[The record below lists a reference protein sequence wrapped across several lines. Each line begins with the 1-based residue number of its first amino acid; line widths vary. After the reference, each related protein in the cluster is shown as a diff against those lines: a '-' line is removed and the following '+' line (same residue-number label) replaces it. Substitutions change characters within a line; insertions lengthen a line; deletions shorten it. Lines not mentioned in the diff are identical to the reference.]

1 MIQTSE
7 ILKRFFFI
15 SILLLFVYSCKE
27 FSNRPHNSDALQDSI
42 QLYIGKANDFTKSDD
57 EVVAYLDKASSFI
70 KSQERDSIYFI
81 NKFYVAF
88 IYDNVGK
95 SDQFKNIMLE
105 VVEEATKENDSVN
118 LARAYSYI
126 GEYYSGRMV
135 MDSAVMNFQ
144 QAEKIFFKLK
154 DNLGVG
160 RMQVKMSLSKYKVR
174 DYLGSEKSAV
184 AALTYIRLENNKLL
198 EYEANNLLG
207 ITCIE
212 IKDFDKAK
220 EYFEKSLKIA
230 TEVELNTLGQ
240 YQTKAISLNNLGLVN
255 FKTNNF
261 REALY
266 FFNQAIVE
274 PDLFQEHPS
283 LYAIILDN
291 KAKSE
296 FKMGDF
302 SNLPKAFHKAL
313 HIKNGFQLIPEVV
326 SSKINLSEY
335 YEKTGQADSAKYY
348 AREAYKIAKNS
359 NILNLQ
365 LLAIDQLSNV
375 EPENENA
382 YSKEYIKLSD
392 SLLAAERKVSE
403 KFARI
408 EFETDEIMRQKEQL
422 AIQNRNIIFFSLL
435 SLFIVGLL
443 YIIRDQR
450 NRNAQLRLREAQQ
463 RANEEIYN
471 LMLSQQKKLDDVV
484 IKEKQ
489 RIAQELHDGVL
500 GRLFGTRLN
509 LDSLNKKNDE
519 KAIQN
524 RDHYIS
530 ELKNIEQDIR
540 EISHELNREKF
551 ALVNNFV
558 SILNNLFEE
567 QKTISEAV
575 LQTKIDTTINWTK
588 VDNTVKINLYRIVQ
602 ESLQNI
608 NKYANAK
615 TIIVNLLRDNDVMNL
630 TIQDDGQGFD
640 VSKKSKGIGLQNLES
655 RVNSCGGT
663 IMIKSAK
670 GAGATIE
677 IMMPYEI
684 PVKNNQL

>member
-27 FSNRPHNSDALQDSI
+27 FSNKPHNSDALQDSI

-105 VVEEATKENDSVN
+105 VVEEATKESDSVN

-135 MDSAVMNFQ
+135 LDSAVMNFQ

-154 DNLGVG
+154 DNVSIG
-160 RMQVKMSLSKYKVR
+160 RTHVKMALAKYKAR
-174 DYLGSEKSAV
+174 DYIGSEKSAV
-184 AALTYIRLENNKLL
+184 DALNFIRLENNKLL
-198 EYEANNLLG
+198 EYEANSLLG
-207 ITCIE
+207 VTCIE

-220 EYFEKSLKIA
+220 EYFEKSLRIA
-230 TEVELNTLGQ
+230 NDEQLENFGK
-240 YQTKAISLNNLGLVN
+240 YQTKAASLNNLGIIN
-255 FKTNNF
+255 FKMGYYKD
-261 REALY
+261 ALSY
-266 FFNQAIVE
+266 FNQAIKE
-274 PDLFQEHPS
+274 PLLLEEHPS
-283 LYAIILDN
+283 LYATTLAN
-291 KAKSE
+291 LAKS
-296 FKMGDF
+296 KLKSGDF
-302 SNLPKAFHKAL
+302 TNLPEEFYKSL
-313 HIKNGFQLIPEVV
+313 RIRENNQSIPEIVN
-326 SSKINLSEY
+326 SKIDLSEY
-335 YEKTGQADSAKYY
+335 YEKIGKADSAKYY
-348 AREAYKIAKNS
+348 AREAYKMAKS
-359 NILNLQ
+359 TNILNLQ
-365 LLAIDQLSNV
+365 LSAIDQLSNV

-558 SILNNLFEE
+558 SILHNLFEE
-567 QKTISEAV
+567 QKTISEAI
-575 LQTKIDTTINWTK
+575 LQTKIDTTIDWTK

-615 TIIVNLLRDNDVMNL
+615 TIIVNLLRDNDSMNL

-670 GAGATIE
+670 GEGTTIE
-677 IMMPYEI
+677 IMMPFEI
-684 PVKNNQL
+684 PVNNKQP

>member
-1 MIQTSE
+1 LIQTSE

-27 FSNRPHNSDALQDSI
+27 FSNKPHNSDALQDSI

-105 VVEEATKENDSVN
+105 VVEEATKESDSVN

-135 MDSAVMNFQ
+135 LDSAVMNFQ

-154 DNLGVG
+154 DNVSIG
-160 RMQVKMSLSKYKVR
+160 RTHVKMALAKYKAR
-174 DYLGSEKSAV
+174 DYIGSEKSAV
-184 AALTYIRLENNKLL
+184 DALNFIRLENNKLL
-198 EYEANNLLG
+198 EYEANSLLG
-207 ITCIE
+207 VTCIE

-220 EYFEKSLKIA
+220 EYFEKSLRIA
-230 TEVELNTLGQ
+230 NDEQLENFGK
-240 YQTKAISLNNLGLVN
+240 YQTKAASLNNLGIIN
-255 FKTNNF
+255 FKMGYYKD
-261 REALY
+261 ALSY
-266 FFNQAIVE
+266 FNQAIKE
-274 PDLFQEHPS
+274 PLLLEEHPS
-283 LYAIILDN
+283 LYATTLAN
-291 KAKSE
+291 LAKS
-296 FKMGDF
+296 KLKSGDF
-302 SNLPKAFHKAL
+302 TNLPEEFYKSL
-313 HIKNGFQLIPEVV
+313 RIRENNQSIPEIVN
-326 SSKINLSEY
+326 SKIDLSEY
-335 YEKTGQADSAKYY
+335 YEKIGKADSAKYY
-348 AREAYKIAKNS
+348 AREAYKMAKS
-359 NILNLQ
+359 TNILNLQ
-365 LLAIDQLSNV
+365 LSAIDQLSNV

-558 SILNNLFEE
+558 SILHNLFEE
-567 QKTISEAV
+567 QKTISEAI
-575 LQTKIDTTINWTK
+575 LQTKIDTTIDWTK

-615 TIIVNLLRDNDVMNL
+615 TIIVNLLRDNDSMNL

-670 GAGATIE
+670 GEGTTIE
-677 IMMPYEI
+677 IMMPFEI
-684 PVKNNQL
+684 PVNNKQP

>member
-1 MIQTSE
+1 M
-7 ILKRFFFI
+7 KRFFFI

-27 FSNRPHNSDALQDSI
+27 FSNKPHNSDALQDSI

-105 VVEEATKENDSVN
+105 VVEEATKESDSVN

-135 MDSAVMNFQ
+135 LDSAVMNFQ

-154 DNLGVG
+154 DNVSIG
-160 RMQVKMSLSKYKVR
+160 RTHVKMALAKYKAR
-174 DYLGSEKSAV
+174 DYIGSEKSAV
-184 AALTYIRLENNKLL
+184 DALNFIRLENNKLL
-198 EYEANNLLG
+198 EYEANSLLG
-207 ITCIE
+207 VTCIE

-220 EYFEKSLKIA
+220 EYFEKSLRIA
-230 TEVELNTLGQ
+230 NDEQLENFGK
-240 YQTKAISLNNLGLVN
+240 YQTKAASLNNLGIIN
-255 FKTNNF
+255 FKMGYYKD
-261 REALY
+261 ALSY
-266 FFNQAIVE
+266 FNQAIKE
-274 PDLFQEHPS
+274 PLLLEEHPS
-283 LYAIILDN
+283 LYATTLAN
-291 KAKSE
+291 LAKS
-296 FKMGDF
+296 KLKSGDF
-302 SNLPKAFHKAL
+302 TNLPEEFYKSL
-313 HIKNGFQLIPEVV
+313 RIRENNQSIPEIVN
-326 SSKINLSEY
+326 SKIDLSEY
-335 YEKTGQADSAKYY
+335 YEKIGKADSAKYY
-348 AREAYKIAKNS
+348 AREAYKMAKS
-359 NILNLQ
+359 TNILNLQ
-365 LLAIDQLSNV
+365 LSAIDQLSNV

-558 SILNNLFEE
+558 SILHNLFEE
-567 QKTISEAV
+567 QKTISEAI
-575 LQTKIDTTINWTK
+575 LQTKIDTTIDWTK

-615 TIIVNLLRDNDVMNL
+615 TIIVNLLRDNDSMNL

-670 GAGATIE
+670 GEGTTIE
-677 IMMPYEI
+677 IMMPFEI
-684 PVKNNQL
+684 PVNNKQP

>member
-27 FSNRPHNSDALQDSI
+27 FSNKPHNRDTLQDSI
-42 QLYIGKANDFTKSDD
+42 RFYIGKANDFTKSDD
-57 EVVAYLDKASSFI
+57 EVVGYLDKASSFI
-70 KSQERDSIYFI
+70 KSHERDSIYFI
-81 NKFYVAF
+81 NKFHVAF

-95 SDQFKNIMLE
+95 SDQFKKIMLE
-105 VVEEATKENDSVN
+105 VVEEATKENDSIN

-135 MDSAVMNFQ
+135 MDSAIMNFQ
-144 QAEKIFFKLK
+144 HAEKIYFKLK
-154 DNLGVG
+154 DNLGIG
-160 RMQVKMSLSKYKVR
+160 RMHVKMASAKYKVR

-184 AALTYIRLENNKLL
+184 TALTYIRLEKNKLL
-198 EYEANNLLG
+198 EYQANNILG

-220 EYFEKSLKIA
+220 EYFEKSLTIA
-230 TEVELNTLGQ
+230 NDEQLQNLGQ
-240 YQTKAISLNNLGLVN
+240 YQTKATSLNNLGIVN
-255 FKTNNF
+255 FKTGNYK
-261 REALY
+261 EALS
-266 FFNQAIVE
+266 FFNQANKE
-274 PDLFQEHPS
+274 PLLLEEHPS
-283 LYAIILDN
+283 LFATTIANLA
-291 KAKSE
+291 KAKL
-296 FKMGDF
+296 KTGDF
-302 SNLPKAFHKAL
+302 TNLPEEFYQAL
-313 HIKNGFQLIPEVV
+313 RIRENNQSIPEIVN
-326 SSKINLSEY
+326 SKIDISEY
-335 YEKTGQADSAKYY
+335 YEAIGNADSAKHY
-348 AREAYKIAKNS
+348 AREAYKLAKS
-359 NILNLQ
+359 TNILNLQ

-443 YIIRDQR
+443 YVIRDQR
-450 NRNAQLRLREAQQ
+450 NRNAQLKLREAQQ
-463 RANEEIYN
+463 RANEEIYE
-471 LMLSQQKKLDDVV
+471 LMLSQQKKLDEVV
-484 IKEKQ
+484 QKEKQ

-509 LDSLNKKNDE
+509 LDSLNKKNDQ
-519 KAIQN
+519 KAIDN

-551 ALVNNFV
+551 ALINNFV
-558 SILNNLFEE
+558 SILHNLFEE
-567 QKTISEAV
+567 QKILSEAK
-575 LQTKIDTTINWTK
+575 LITKIDTSINWTK

-608 NKYANAK
+608 NKYAKAK
-615 TIIVNLLRDNDVMNL
+615 TIIVNLLREHDDLSL
-630 TIQDDGQGFD
+630 TIKDDGAGFD
-640 VSKKSKGIGLQNLES
+640 VSKKSKGIGLQNIES
-655 RVNSCGGT
+655 RVTACKGT
-663 IMIKSAK
+663 VILRSAK
-670 GAGATIE
+670 GEGTTIE
-677 IMMPYEI
+677 IIMPSE
-684 PVKNNQL
+684 VTENNKQP